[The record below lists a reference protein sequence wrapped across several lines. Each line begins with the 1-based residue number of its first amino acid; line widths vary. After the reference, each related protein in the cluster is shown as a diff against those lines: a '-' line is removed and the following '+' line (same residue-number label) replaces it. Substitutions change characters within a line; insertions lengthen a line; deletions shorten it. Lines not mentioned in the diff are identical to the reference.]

1 MTATCFP
8 LPLGCD
14 PKTILSTTVKPRHN
28 VNKEKGN
35 ERKYKKQAHDTV
47 SMHFQCKPREAVEK
61 YVGDKY
67 IQHNPLVGDGL
78 EPFIEYFEKMAKEYP
93 GKKVEFK
100 KALADGEYVILH
112 CFQTWPGDEDYA
124 GIDIFRFEGLKVVEH
139 WDVLQVIDKKVVPKH
154 NNGMF

>member
-1 MTATCFP
+1 MGNI
-8 LPLGCD
+8 GCSD
-14 PKTILSTTVKPRHN
+14 SRDASLEAK
-28 VNKEKGN
+28 
-35 ERKYKKQAHDTV
+35 RKDIAMNFY
-47 SMHFQCKPREAVEK
+47 SMAFNDCKPREAVEK